1 MIEELIHEASLL
13 FGLDRQISNASVQIP
28 RVTSIAEDFKYAVA
42 EDQQARARRDA
53 TRPSWKFYTTK
64 HTHHHAGGRKEERIR
79 FAWKQHD
86 RRGMTASGPSH
97 RAVRAVVNTVLDREK
112 SLAVLFALEGVIE
125 FGQHL
130 IGLLH
135 VGPR

>member
-1 MIEELIHEASLL
+1 M
-13 FGLDRQISNASVQIP
+13 SNASVQVP
-28 RVTSIAEDFKYAVA
+28 RVTSIAEDFKDAVA

-53 TRPSWKFYTTK
+53 TRLSWKFYGTK
-64 HTHHHAGGRKEERIR
+64 HTHHQAGGRKEERIR
-79 FAWKQHD
+79 LARKQHNCG
-86 RRGMTASGPSH
+86 RVTASGPSH
-97 RAVRAVVNTVLDREK
+97 RTARAVVNTIPDREK

-130 IGLLH
+130 IGFLH